1 MRKMLLICLVAACS
15 SNESA
20 SVSPLDGGGLGID
33 SAVAD
38 VGAADRMTADSILKD
53 AGTADRMTADSML
66 ADAGGA
72 DRMTADSMPAD
83 AGGADRGLSVD
94 TMEGSS
100 VDAWD
105 YDAGC
110 PHDWCYQ
117 YGCQPWMQPEN
128 PDFPNIMC
136 WKCGDTNGR
145 CCTGDLKCSDP
156 NAECIQLPTA
166 TIPGCIIQRG

>member
-83 AGGADRGLSVD
+83 AGGAD
-94 TMEGSS
+94 
-100 VDAWD
+100 
-105 YDAGC
+105 
-110 PHDWCYQ
+110 WCYQ